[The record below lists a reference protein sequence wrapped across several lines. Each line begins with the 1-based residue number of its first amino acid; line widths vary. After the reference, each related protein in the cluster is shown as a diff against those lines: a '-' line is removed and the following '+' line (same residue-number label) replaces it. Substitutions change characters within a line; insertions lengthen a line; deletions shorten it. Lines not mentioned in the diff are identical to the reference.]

1 MKMPGAAA
9 RLLVGLRGR
18 TMRSVATLLA
28 GAAAGQLITL
38 ITVPLLTRI
47 FSPEVFGEAGTL
59 LAVASVVMPV
69 AGLCLPLAIVLAT
82 DDDEARALG
91 TLSLAISAV
100 LAAVITLGMAFWA
113 ALADAPWGMSN
124 RLLMSIPL
132 LMCVGTAVSVLEQ
145 WAHRRSCYAASAKV
159 SVGKSLI
166 GNGGK
171 VFGGLMA
178 PVSMTLVLMT
188 AVAEAVAAMLYLG
201 WLRGSVTPDRTTPSR
216 WWVLILKYR
225 QFPLFRAP
233 QVLVSCLSLAV
244 PVLLLGVWYE
254 PAIVGFFVLARSVVA
269 APSMLLGK
277 AIGDVIYPRLARAA
291 HDGLPLLPL
300 QFKAV
305 TLLGVVGLLPLIPIL
320 LAAPLI
326 FGLLFGEAWQMAG
339 EHARWM
345 ALWFYFTLVGV
356 PCISS
361 MPILQTQRLHLI
373 YTCFTA
379 LIRAALMYWA
389 CAIAQ
394 LDAITSVALYCVSGA
409 VLNAALMM
417 WVLLLS
423 AHRDRITA

>member
-1 MKMPGAAA
+1 
-9 RLLVGLRGR
+9 
-18 TMRSVATLLA
+18 MRSVATLLA
-28 GAAAGQLITL
+28 GATAGQLITL

-82 DDDEARALG
+82 DDNEARALG
-91 TLSLAISAV
+91 RTSLTISV
-100 LAAVITLGMAFWA
+100 LLAAVMAFGILFWSS
-113 ALADAPWGMSN
+113 LADAPWGVSN
-124 RLLMSIPL
+124 GLLMFIPL
-132 LMCVGTAVSVLEQ
+132 LMCLATAVSVLEQ
-145 WAHRRSCYAASAKV
+145 WAHRRSCYAATAKV
-159 SVGKSLI
+159 SVGKSLV

-171 VFGGLMA
+171 VLGGLMA
-178 PVSMTLVLMT
+178 PVSMTLVFMT

-201 WLRGSVTPDRTTPSR
+201 WLRGGVTPDRTTPLR
-216 WWVLILKYR
+216 WWALVLKYR

-244 PVLLLGVWYE
+244 PVLLLGVSYE

-291 HDGLPLLPL
+291 QEGLPLLPL

-320 LAAPLI
+320 LAAPQI
-326 FGLLFGEAWQMAG
+326 FDLLFGEAWQMAR

-379 LIRAALMYWA
+379 LSRAALMYWA

-394 LDAITSVALYCVSGA
+394 LEAITSVALYCVSGA
-409 VLNAALMM
+409 VLNAGLMV

-423 AHRDRITA
+423 AHRDRIMA